1 MSTSGCDPAGPAGA
15 GVISLKEPHPYAA
28 RMTAL
33 ALSFPTMRYA
43 DGVAPW
49 DAVRLSRWLR
59 SGAPGHG
66 AKCAGQFLL
75 GVWNPSTRWRSGKFD
90 LHEALGVWDHEHH
103 AAFLAWVRAPW
114 WP

>member
-1 MSTSGCDPAGPAGA
+1 MR
-15 GVISLKEPHPYAA
+15 EPHTYAA

-33 ALSFPTMRYA
+33 ALSFPTLRYA

-49 DAVRLSRWLR
+49 EPLHFGRWLR

-66 AKCAGQFLL
+66 AKCAGRFLL
-75 GVWNPSTRWRSGKFD
+75 SVWNPSTRWRSGRFD
-90 LHEALGVWDHEHH
+90 LHEALCVWDREHH
-103 AAFLAWVRAPW
+103 AAFLAWVRSPW